1 MEFTEQ
7 HAEQIQETHDA
18 IIGLAPMIKA
28 HNKTL
33 YGNGQQG
40 LEKDHL
46 KFKTQVK
53 TALGVIIAFFTILV
67 AILRYIK

>member
-1 MEFTEQ
+1 MDFTEK
-7 HAEQIQETHDA
+7 HADQIQKTHELMVA
-18 IIGLAPMIKA
+18 MKPMIEN

-33 YGNGQQG
+33 YGNGQLG

-53 TALGVIIAFFTILV
+53 TALGVISIFFTGLV
-67 AILRYIK
+67 TLFKFLK